1 MYMYMYSKY
10 SNLYHGAWAIT
21 IVTFDV
27 PLELYAHNL
36 LADSVKFH
44 SLHNEI
50 LNDKL

>member
-1 MYMYMYSKY
+1 M
-10 SNLYHGAWAIT
+10 LYHGAWVIT

-27 PLELYAHNL
+27 RGSYML